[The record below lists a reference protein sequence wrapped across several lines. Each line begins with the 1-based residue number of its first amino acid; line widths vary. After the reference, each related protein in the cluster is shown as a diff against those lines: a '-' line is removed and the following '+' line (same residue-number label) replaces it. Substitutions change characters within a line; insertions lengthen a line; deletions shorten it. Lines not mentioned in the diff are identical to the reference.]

1 MSSCLLRDETL
12 KEPQSAIVK
21 SVLVR
26 PRHEENMRNQDVASA
41 TAVVPMK
48 ADKSLAVLEPQVPI
62 SVEAT
67 SVAARSAVQNS

>member
-41 TAVVPMK
+41 TAVVSIK
-48 ADKSLAVLEPQVPI
+48 AVKSLAVLEPQIPI

-67 SVAARSAVQNS
+67 SVAARSAVQDL